1 MKFIKQLFAIEA
13 NPKRGLMALEWLVLA
28 YATFTLLI
36 TLFTF
41 TTLPNPEAM
50 IWGRVRAVAMTL
62 ALWLVYRLVPCR
74 PTRCVRV
81 VAQMSLLAWWYPDT
95 YEINRMFPN
104 LDHVFCHCEQQL
116 FGFQPAI
123 SFVSTFSWPVF
134 SELMSLGYTSY
145 YPMIALTTFFYFVCR
160 YNEFERAS
168 FVVLASFFIF
178 YVVFIF
184 VPVAGPTFYYKA
196 VGMENI
202 MSPHGSLPLITRR
215 HRHRVYAAR
224 LAHPQPSSALRHG
237 TLLRAALLLHGV
249 HPGTLRHRR
258 FGWSGKR
265 HTPLRRPDVGDKK
278 AEVLTTIKTT

>member
-50 IWGRVRAVAMTL
+50 IWGRVRVVAMTL

-74 PTRCVRV
+74 LTRCVRV

-104 LDHVFCHCEQQL
+104 LDHVFCHWEQQL

-134 SELMSLGYTSY
+134 SELMRDRKS
-145 YPMIALTTFFYFVCR
+145 
-160 YNEFERAS
+160 
-168 FVVLASFFIF
+168 VV
-178 YVVFIF
+178 
-184 VPVAGPTFYYKA
+184 
-196 VGMENI
+196 
-202 MSPHGSLPLITRR
+202 
-215 HRHRVYAAR
+215 
-224 LAHPQPSSALRHG
+224 
-237 TLLRAALLLHGV
+237 
-249 HPGTLRHRR
+249 
-258 FGWSGKR
+258 
-265 HTPLRRPDVGDKK
+265 
-278 AEVLTTIKTT
+278 

>member
-74 PTRCVRV
+74 LTRCVRV

-104 LDHVFCHCEQQL
+104 LDHLFCHWEQQL

-134 SELMSLGYTSY
+134 LNSAS
-145 YPMIALTTFFYFVCR
+145 MI
-160 YNEFERAS
+160 
-168 FVVLASFFIF
+168 
-178 YVVFIF
+178 
-184 VPVAGPTFYYKA
+184 
-196 VGMENI
+196 
-202 MSPHGSLPLITRR
+202 
-215 HRHRVYAAR
+215 
-224 LAHPQPSSALRHG
+224 
-237 TLLRAALLLHGV
+237 
-249 HPGTLRHRR
+249 
-258 FGWSGKR
+258 
-265 HTPLRRPDVGDKK
+265 D
-278 AEVLTTIKTT
+278 